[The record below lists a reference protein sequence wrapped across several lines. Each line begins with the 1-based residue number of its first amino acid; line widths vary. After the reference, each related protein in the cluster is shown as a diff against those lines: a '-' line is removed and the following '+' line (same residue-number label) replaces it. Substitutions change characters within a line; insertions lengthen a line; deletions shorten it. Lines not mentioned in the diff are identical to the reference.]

1 MNASPETAARRRTV
15 LVAEDNDEMRTLLCE
30 AFARQGYAVE
40 SAGDGLELTTRL
52 LERSEGGRPLDLLVT
67 DVRMP
72 WSSGLDVIDR
82 LRRAGWATPVIVMT
96 AFGDPRTHRRA
107 RDAGAALVL
116 DKPFPVFDLLAAA
129 ARLVPSS

>member
-96 AFGDPRTHRRA
+96 AFGDARTHRRA
-107 RDAGAALVL
+107 QEAGAAMVL

-129 ARLVPSS
+129 ARLVPGS